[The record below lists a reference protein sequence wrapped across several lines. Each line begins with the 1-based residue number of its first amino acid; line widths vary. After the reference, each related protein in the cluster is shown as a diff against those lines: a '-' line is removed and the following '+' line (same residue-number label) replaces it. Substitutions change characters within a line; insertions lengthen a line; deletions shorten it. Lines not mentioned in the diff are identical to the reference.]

1 MKKLGRQHEVVAYQ
15 RWSPREVWC
24 SGNIFSSILLSMKGK
39 AIEILK
45 FAIGEKRYQEFVHSV
60 FI

>member
-1 MKKLGRQHEVVAYQ
+1 MRWSLTRGGRQGRFGVLAI
-15 RWSPREVWC
+15 SFP
-24 SGNIFSSILLSMKGK
+24 SILLSMKGK

-45 FAIGEKRYQEFVHSV
+45 FAIGEKRYQEFIHSV